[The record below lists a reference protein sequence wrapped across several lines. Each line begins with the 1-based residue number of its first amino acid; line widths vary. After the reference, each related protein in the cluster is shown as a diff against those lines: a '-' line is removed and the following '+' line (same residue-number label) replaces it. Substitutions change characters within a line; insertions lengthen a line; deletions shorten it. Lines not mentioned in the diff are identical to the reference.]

1 MNGIGP
7 EHHTA
12 EGENLHPAGG
22 GKHPEVCFISTYV
35 LKKKGGDTLRSLLWN
50 DSYFRKK
57 NRLEKEEIR
66 GRETNVKVNAMLQG
80 RNEDSQ
86 N

>member
-35 LKKKGGDTLRSLLWN
+35 LKKKKGVTRSDLCFGMTVILERRIDW
-50 DSYFRKK
+50 KK
-57 NRLEKEEIR
+57 KRLEAER
-66 GRETNVKVNAMLQG
+66 PM
-80 RNEDSQ
+80 
-86 N
+86 